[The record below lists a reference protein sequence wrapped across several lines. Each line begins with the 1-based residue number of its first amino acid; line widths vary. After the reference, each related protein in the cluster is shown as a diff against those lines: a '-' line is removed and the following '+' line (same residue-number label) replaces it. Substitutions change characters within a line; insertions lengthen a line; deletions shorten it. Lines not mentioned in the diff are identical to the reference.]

1 MFLFL
6 SKLLPLLIY
15 PVGLVC
21 TLLVA
26 AVLLR
31 RRTRLLTALL
41 AACFL
46 LLWLGGNRI
55 VTMAAARSLEW
66 RYAPPAQF
74 PQADAIV
81 VLGGATRAQ
90 SWPRATDELNEGADR
105 LIYAYRLWEA
115 GVAPHLL
122 LTGGHAAFVTPE
134 TTRSEAA
141 GMAELLRTI
150 GVPAE
155 AIWLEEASFNTY
167 ENALLSKPIL
177 EEQGAERVVLVTSA
191 LHMPRA
197 AAIFRKLGI
206 DVIPAPTD
214 YLVTQADWEHYL
226 RPDPA
231 VQAFNLIPSADD
243 LELTSQVLKEYIGIA
258 IYRLRGWL

>member
-6 SKLLPLLIY
+6 SKFLPLLIY

-21 TLLVA
+21 VLLVA
-26 AVLLR
+26 AILLR

-41 AACFL
+41 LAAL
-46 LLWLGGNRI
+46 ALVWLGGNRI

-66 RYAPPAQF
+66 RYAPPAAM
-74 PQADAIV
+74 PRADAIV

-90 SWPRATDELNEGADR
+90 SWPRPTDEVNEGADR
-105 LIYAYRLWEA
+105 LLYAYRLYRA

-122 LTGGHAAFVTPE
+122 LTGGNAAFVTPQ
-134 TTRSEAA
+134 TPHSEAEA
-141 GMAELLRTI
+141 MADLLRTI

-155 AIWLEEASFNTY
+155 ALWLEEASFNTY

-177 EEQGAERVVLVTSA
+177 EAQGADRVILVTSA

-197 AAIFRKLGI
+197 VAIFRKQGI
-206 DVIPAPTD
+206 EVVPAPTD

-226 RPDPA
+226 QPDPA
-231 VQAFNLIPSADD
+231 VQLFNLIPSADD